1 VGMKTRSLRILITD
15 AKQLSALGA
24 IHSLGRAGH
33 TVIAAYRKGLERPAS
48 LWSRYCSGSLCY
60 PDPWYN
66 HFEFRDWL
74 RHQTNRGEFDAVLPV
89 TEASVVG
96 VASVRRECPK
106 DCLLVLP
113 SDSALE
119 YTLSKFRAT
128 QMGVTLILTLDS
140 LSPFAEGDDVPR
152 QRHRPFVRLA
162 QQRPGAF
169 KALTLTQR
177 PQGENRLP
185 SSCTPAHPRPF
196 QALAHQGFTRGFH
209 DPRANRQVLRS
220 QGCIAHPVAMLTK
233 IGQRFM
239 DSLPTRVARPQATQ
253 RSHHG
258 LDSFRRIAQ
267 YLA

>member
-1 VGMKTRSLRILITD
+1 MGMKTRSLRILITD

-24 IHSLGRAGH
+24 IRSLGRAGH

-66 HFEFRDWL
+66 HFEFRDGL

-128 QMGVTLILTLDS
+128 QMALSVGVVCPRTLFVSDGTSRWDWDCDFLNAWCELTTDGYT
-140 LSPFAEGDDVPR
+140 EG
-152 QRHRPFVRLA
+152 A
-162 QQRPGAF
+162 
-169 KALTLTQR
+169 
-177 PQGENRLP
+177 P
-185 SSCTPAHPRPF
+185 SR
-196 QALAHQGFTRGFH
+196 
-209 DPRANRQVLRS
+209 
-220 QGCIAHPVAMLTK
+220 
-233 IGQRFM
+233 
-239 DSLPTRVARPQATQ
+239 
-253 RSHHG
+253 
-258 LDSFRRIAQ
+258 
-267 YLA
+267 